1 MKSTRGTVGIS
12 IMIMS
17 VPSMMVA
24 GSTVPLELHE
34 ILECES
40 IPELLPV
47 GLILYKVLI

>member
-1 MKSTRGTVGIS
+1 MVSARGTVGIS

-24 GSTVPLELHE
+24 GSTIPLELNE
-34 ILECES
+34 ISECKS

-47 GLILYKVLI
+47 GLILYKILV